1 MQVNVYVMNALSDKN
16 SNDQKQ
22 YYFDLTP
29 GSLNIGNIIGFELV
43 GVPPPPPHEKSIK
56 FPGTAAKSCPT
67 ATGSSSTAPVLED
80 STPGSVIV
88 HSASIH

>member
-29 GSLNIGNIIGFELV
+29 GSLNIGNNNRF
-43 GVPPPPPHEKSIK
+43 
-56 FPGTAAKSCPT
+56 
-67 ATGSSSTAPVLED
+67 
-80 STPGSVIV
+80 
-88 HSASIH
+88 